1 MIYAVRHRTAYSYES
16 PVTLSSHRLRLTP
29 RETPRQKLRRFALE
43 IAPEGALLAAER
55 DSFGNASHLLEIRES
70 HSALVIEARS
80 EVALTPLAPPLDAT
94 PWEEVAAAAS
104 RPTGAEA
111 AEAAAFA
118 FPSRFTCADDA
129 LEDWTRE
136 SFPPGRPVLAAAD
149 ALMRRIHAEFRYDGA
164 ATHAGTTAMDAFA
177 LRAGVCQDFAHVFLA
192 ACRALGLPA
201 RYVSGYLLTRP
212 PEGRER
218 LVGADASH
226 AWVAV
231 WRPQGGWADYD
242 PTNAVAPD
250 LEHVTCAWGRDYGD
264 VGPVVGVVLGASRA
278 SAPRAGPPRGQT
290 ISLWRTYDIGHFP
303 FDPCAGW

>member
-1 MIYAVRHRTAYSYES
+1 
-16 PVTLSSHRLRLTP
+16 
-29 RETPRQKLRRFALE
+29 
-43 IAPEGALLAAER
+43 
-55 DSFGNASHLLEIRES
+55 
-70 HSALVIEARS
+70 
-80 EVALTPLAPPLDAT
+80 
-94 PWEEVAAAAS
+94 
-104 RPTGAEA
+104 
-111 AEAAAFA
+111 
-118 FPSRFTCADDA
+118 
-129 LEDWTRE
+129 
-136 SFPPGRPVLAAAD
+136 
-149 ALMRRIHAEFRYDGA
+149 MRRIHAEFRYDGSR
-164 ATHAGTTAMDAFA
+164 THAGATALEALA
-177 LRAGVCQDFAHVFLA
+177 LRAGVRQNFAQLFLA